1 MLKKGIFGTDLKQ
14 QVIIIALTY
23 CIVSIIGISI
33 GFLLYL
39 HPEKFEYEP
48 SRKNDQQPMTDSP
61 IYDDATVT
69 SNFGK
74 NDTGTDI
81 EDFEKDI
88 ESQEED
94 DEIVVEYQEEDND
107 LKRRISKQHL
117 ENEGLEA
124 IVGSFLKLLCSMIL
138 FQGIRNS
145 KHLFL
150 LPWLVEESIEMI
162 TGIIF
167 FILQESSSDRWSP
180 LSFLLGMIFYM
191 LGGYFVYS
199 VASYYDILR
208 RRKNN
213 SDIIVQSVSQ
223 GVTGGYQD
231 GMNYQRLEEEAW
243 QSEPNLSSEFNRG
256 QDERDG
262 GFRREKKVGD
272 DDNDEHVLYVQ

>member
-39 HPEKFEYEP
+39 HPEKFEYEVKKP
-48 SRKNDQQPMTDSP
+48 DQPGTDSP

-69 SNFGK
+69 LSFSQ
-74 NDTGTDI
+74 NDTETNLDDLEEDI
-81 EDFEKDI
+81 ENQD
-88 ESQEED
+88 ED
-94 DEIVVEYQEEDND
+94 DIGVEYHKEDDD
-107 LKRRISKQHL
+107 LKRRISMQHL

-124 IVGSFLKLLCSMIL
+124 IVGSFLKMLCSVIL
-138 FQGIRNS
+138 FQGVRISR
-145 KHLFL
+145 HLFL

-162 TGIIF
+162 TGIVF

-180 LSFLLGMIFYM
+180 LSFLLGLIFYI
-191 LGGYFVYS
+191 LGGYFLYS

-223 GVTGGYQD
+223 GVTGGHQA

-256 QDERDG
+256 LDERDG
-262 GFRREKKVGD
+262 GFRREKKIGD
-272 DDNDEHVLYVQ
+272 DENDEHVLYVQ

>member
-39 HPEKFEYEP
+39 HPEKFEFEP
-48 SRKNDQQPMTDSP
+48 SRKNDQQPITDSP

-69 SNFGK
+69 LNFGK
-74 NDTGTDI
+74 NDTETDL
-81 EDFEKDI
+81 ENLEEDI

-94 DEIVVEYQEEDND
+94 DEIGVEYQEEDND

-180 LSFLLGMIFYM
+180 LSFLLGLIFYM
-191 LGGYFVYS
+191 LGGYFLYS

-243 QSEPNLSSEFNRG
+243 QSEPNLSSEFNHG

-272 DDNDEHVLYVQ
+272 DENDEHVLYVQ

>member
-69 SNFGK
+69 LNFGK
-74 NDTGTDI
+74 NETETDL
-81 EDFEKDI
+81 EDFEEDI

-94 DEIVVEYQEEDND
+94 DEIGVEYQEEDND

-180 LSFLLGMIFYM
+180 LSFLLGLIFYM
-191 LGGYFVYS
+191 LGGYFLYS

>member
-69 SNFGK
+69 LNFGK
-74 NDTGTDI
+74 NETETDL
-81 EDFEKDI
+81 EDFEEDI

-94 DEIVVEYQEEDND
+94 DEIGVEYQEEDND

-256 QDERDG
+256 QDERDE

-272 DDNDEHVLYVQ
+272 DENDEHVLYVQ

>member
-1 MLKKGIFGTDLKQ
+1 LDLKQ

-39 HPEKFEYEP
+39 HPEKFEYEV
-48 SRKNDQQPMTDSP
+48 KKTDQPGTDSP

-69 SNFGK
+69 LSFSQ
-74 NDTGTDI
+74 NDTETNLDDLEEDI
-81 EDFEKDI
+81 ENQD
-88 ESQEED
+88 ED
-94 DEIVVEYQEEDND
+94 DIGVEYHKEDDD
-107 LKRRISKQHL
+107 LKRRISMQHL

-124 IVGSFLKLLCSMIL
+124 IVGSFLKLLCSVIL
-138 FQGIRNS
+138 FQGVRNS
-145 KHLFL
+145 RHLFL

-162 TGIIF
+162 TGIVF

-180 LSFLLGMIFYM
+180 LSFLLGLIFYI
-191 LGGYFVYS
+191 LGGYFLYS

-223 GVTGGYQD
+223 GVTGGHQA

-256 QDERDG
+256 LDERDG
-262 GFRREKKVGD
+262 GFRREKKIGD
-272 DDNDEHVLYVQ
+272 DENDEHVLYVQ

>member
-48 SRKNDQQPMTDSP
+48 SRKNDQLPMTDSP
-61 IYDDATVT
+61 IYDEATVT
-69 SNFGK
+69 LNFVK
-74 NDTGTDI
+74 NDTETDLEDI
-81 EDFEKDI
+81 EEDI
-88 ESQEED
+88 DSQEED
-94 DEIVVEYQEEDND
+94 DEIGVEYQEEDND

-138 FQGIRNS
+138 FQGVRKS
-145 KHLFL
+145 KHFFL

-167 FILQESSSDRWSP
+167 FILQESRSDRWSP
-180 LSFLLGMIFYM
+180 LSSLLGLIFYM
-191 LGGYFVYS
+191 LGGYFLYS

-272 DDNDEHVLYVQ
+272 DENDEHVLYVQ

>member
-1 MLKKGIFGTDLKQ
+1 MLKKGIFGTELKQ

-69 SNFGK
+69 LNFGK
-74 NDTGTDI
+74 NETETDL
-81 EDFEKDI
+81 EDFEEDI

-94 DEIVVEYQEEDND
+94 DEIGVEYQEEDND

-180 LSFLLGMIFYM
+180 LSFLLGLIFYM
-191 LGGYFVYS
+191 LGGYFLYS

>member
-48 SRKNDQQPMTDSP
+48 SRKNDQQPITDSP

-69 SNFGK
+69 LNFGK
-74 NDTGTDI
+74 NETETDL
-81 EDFEKDI
+81 EDFEEDI

-94 DEIVVEYQEEDND
+94 DEIGVEYQEEDND

-180 LSFLLGMIFYM
+180 LSFLLGLIFYM
-191 LGGYFVYS
+191 LGGYFLYS

>member
-39 HPEKFEYEP
+39 HPEKFEFEP
-48 SRKNDQQPMTDSP
+48 SRKNDQQPITDSP

-69 SNFGK
+69 LNFGK
-74 NDTGTDI
+74 NDTETDL
-81 EDFEKDI
+81 ENLEEDI

-94 DEIVVEYQEEDND
+94 DEIGVEYQEEDND

-180 LSFLLGMIFYM
+180 LSFLLGLIFYM
-191 LGGYFVYS
+191 LGGYFLYS